1 MTKVCISFAGASGL
15 LGFPEFPATAA
26 QQLQAEFPHTTIVLA
41 RTSDER
47 RAHLPDTDV
56 LYSVRFSPEDLKLA
70 TRLQWLQLSSA
81 GATHVLFP
89 EMIESNVQVT
99 NSRGLHGVPI
109 AEHVLGVMIILA
121 RQLHQAYRIQL
132 EGRWARREMFEIY
145 PTFRELSGETVGI
158 VGLGSIGLA
167 IAERTKAMGMRV
179 IATKRTGGSKP
190 VCVDELFGPTE
201 LHTLLR
207 ASDFVVIAAPL
218 TPETQGLIG
227 EAELRAM
234 KPTAFI
240 LNIGRGAIIQEN
252 VLIRALK
259 EKWIAG
265 AGLDVTEVEPLP
277 AESELFRLPN
287 VFLTPHYSGFRQIEN
302 CDFDSFGGKRA
313 DSCLAKTRS
322 SASDDCASPFQI
334 HVFCPSQ

>member
-1 MTKVCISFAGASGL
+1 MTKVCISFAGVAALS
-15 LGFPEFPATAA
+15 GFPEFPAAA
-26 QQLQAEFPHTTIVLA
+26 AEQLQAEFPQANIVLV
-41 RTSDER
+41 REPDPKRR
-47 RAHLPDTDV
+47 RAIFSDTDV
-56 LYSVRFSPEDLKLA
+56 LFAVRFSPEDFAAARQLK
-70 TRLQWLQLSSA
+70 WLHLSSA

-89 EMIESNVQVT
+89 EMIASNVQVT

-132 EGRWARREMFEIY
+132 EGRWARREMFDLY

-179 IATKRTGGSKP
+179 LATKRSGGAKP
-190 VCVDELFGPTE
+190 ACVDELFGPTD

-227 EAELRAM
+227 EAELRVM

-287 VFLTPHYSGFRQIEN
+287 VFLTPHYSGFRSNYWQH
-302 CDFDSFGGKRA
+302 A
-313 DSCLAKTRS
+313 LAIFKPNLSKYPAR
-322 SASDDCASPFQI
+322 
-334 HVFCPSQ
+334 